1 MSPLRPPGD
10 TSGMQATP
18 SSPLLCCFL
27 SGPAWWSHSDTSA
40 PAASLVTA
48 LSSRVLP
55 HNPAGRGWQWGLQRS
70 VCWCLSQGR
79 SPAPPSAPSRT
90 PDPGPKT
97 LDPNPGGGAPT
108 EVEAFVLV
116 LGVEEDP
123 LGVGV
128 DVRPSRDERRGDIS
142 LPPLDGDVERRLPCG
157 PVGVGEGRSAAGTR
171 GTTRSL
177 AVPFSS
183 LCTLHGSLRNTSCLS
198 GRRRPATKSPNFILC
213 FILSCLE
220 ARIILGASVLC
231 SNGNTT
237 GQGYS
242 FNSGPLEAHS
252 LPENLVLR
260 WGKYRGCGTQRCS

>member
-1 MSPLRPPGD
+1 MNAYVPSKTPRGHFWNAGSPIFP
-10 TSGMQATP
+10 TT
-18 SSPLLCCFL
+18 PLLPL
-27 SGPAWWSHSDTSA
+27 WS
-40 PAASLVTA
+40 SLVVPFRYISPCRLPGHSSVLQGSPTQPSRQRLTVGSLA
-48 LSSRVLP
+48 LSLLAPISGKEPR
-55 HNPAGRGWQWGLQRS
+55 
-70 VCWCLSQGR
+70 
-79 SPAPPSAPSRT
+79 PAPPT
-90 PDPGPKT
+90 PPGTKT

-123 LGVGV
+123 LGVGI
-128 DVRPSRDERRGDIS
+128 DVRPSRDEHRGDIS

-183 LCTLHGSLRNTSCLS
+183 LCTLHGSWRNTSCLS

-213 FILSCLE
+213 FIHSCLE

-237 GQGYS
+237 GQGCG
-242 FNSGPLEAHS
+242 FNSGPLKAHS

-260 WGKYRGCGTQRCS
+260 WGKYRGCGT

>member
-1 MSPLRPPGD
+1 M
-10 TSGMQATP
+10 
-18 SSPLLCCFL
+18 
-27 SGPAWWSHSDTSA
+27 
-40 PAASLVTA
+40 
-48 LSSRVLP
+48 
-55 HNPAGRGWQWGLQRS
+55 
-70 VCWCLSQGR
+70 
-79 SPAPPSAPSRT
+79 
-90 PDPGPKT
+90 
-97 LDPNPGGGAPT
+97 
-108 EVEAFVLV
+108 LV

-142 LPPLDGDVERRLPCG
+142 LPPLYGDVERRLPCG

-171 GTTRSL
+171 GTTRSV

-183 LCTLHGSLRNTSCLS
+183 LCTIHGSLRNTSCLS

-252 LPENLVLR
+252 LHENLVLR